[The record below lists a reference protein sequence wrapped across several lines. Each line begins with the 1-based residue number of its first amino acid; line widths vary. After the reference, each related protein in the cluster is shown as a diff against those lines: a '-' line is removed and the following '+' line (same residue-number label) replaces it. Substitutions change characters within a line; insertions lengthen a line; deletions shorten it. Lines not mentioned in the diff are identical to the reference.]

1 MPRIIRKTSRGISPP
16 AIGVPVPGT
25 EIKLVPTGDK
35 DRFAVYV
42 SCATIDHEENQREV
56 EHALASLRFDG

>member
-1 MPRIIRKTSRGISPP
+1 MCIRDSVI
-16 AIGVPVPGT
+16 
-25 EIKLVPTGDK
+25 LVPTGDK